1 MTKLVASLGSLE
13 WIDGKAQKAGIF
25 LDDKKK
31 FYILIRASN
40 RKLKIGAFLHTY
52 ITRKLENSRR
62 IKLNLH
68 LSSLHPCISNSLW
81 VREPNV
87 LLDRA

>member
-31 FYILIRASN
+31 ILYFD
-40 RKLKIGAFLHTY
+40 KG
-52 ITRKLENSRR
+52 
-62 IKLNLH
+62 IK
-68 LSSLHPCISNSLW
+68 P
-81 VREPNV
+81 
-87 LLDRA
+87 